1 MLVHPAANND
11 SITLSRKK
19 TEKDLQ
25 VSLGM
30 LIAGVAILVIFWIL
44 ALSGMFSQLSSGP
57 GFLAYDVVSG
67 MAGVF
72 ILIGGIFAAI
82 NWRLLRPQRSRP
94 RS

>member
-1 MLVHPAANND
+1 MAHPAVDSD

-30 LIAGVAILVIFWIL
+30 LIAGVAILVVFWIL
-44 ALSGMFSQLSSGP
+44 ALSGIFSQLSFGP
-57 GFLAYDVVSG
+57 EILAYDVVSG
-67 MAGVF
+67 MASVF

-82 NWRLLRPQRSRP
+82 NWWLLRPRRSGP
-94 RS
+94 RV